1 MCDLS
6 NLVCG
11 HSLRIIPMLCF
22 SKHYSSQIFKI
33 QFDDKYEGIEIFES
47 IQTITFLGIFL

>member
-1 MCDLS
+1 
-6 NLVCG
+6 
-11 HSLRIIPMLCF
+11 MLCF